1 MAGEYRD
8 ASDLR
13 MNHFFTSKTV
23 LFNELRLHT
32 RTRKSK
38 HENESK
44 QTKNETIT
52 STIYVSENVDNPC
65 KMPGLLI
72 SEQSPTPTPLPPS
85 SFLFLFLKKTTTRNL
100 SIHSF
105 YASCLFFRSS
115 FMSFFPCLYF
125 LLSFFPAF
133 VLRSHAINPTVEE
146 MTLEKGNTETE
157 RPMGGSF

>member
-38 HENESK
+38 HVNESE

-52 STIYVSENVDNPC
+52 STIYISENVGNPC
-65 KMPGLLI
+65 KMPGLWI
-72 SEQSPTPTPLPPS
+72 SEQSPPPPPPS
-85 SFLFLFLKKTTTRNL
+85 FFFSFPLKKIKSKIFPFIHLCKL
-100 SIHSF
+100 S
-105 YASCLFFRSS
+105 FFHSS
-115 FMSFFPCLYF
+115 FMSFFLCLYF

-133 VLRSHAINPTVEE
+133 VLRSNAINPTVEE
-146 MTLEKGNTETE
+146 LTLEKGNTETE
-157 RPMGGSF
+157 RPRGGSF